1 MASGEV
7 GKKEKVN
14 PSVKPTVCHI
24 PFQGRLENGKW
35 GGWKK
40 EEDITPHLSFC
51 DNFSIGEKAKISD
64 IILN

>member
-7 GKKEKVN
+7 GKKEKGN
-14 PSVKPTVCHI
+14 PSVKPTFATF
-24 PFQGRLENGKW
+24 PFRDGLRMASGKI
-35 GGWKK
+35 GKK
-40 EEDITPHLSFC
+40 EENITPHLSFC